1 MFGAHVIQCTLLCNL
16 AKQWPNHVSRQPK
29 NCGVDDVFRIVLG
42 VVKAVCQEKRL
53 RSTATELLDTVAEFS
68 LLFAPPQI
76 VGCDTCAKMRL
87 SGQRRTCGALNFIR
101 LKW

>member
-42 VVKAVCQEKRL
+42 GSESGLPRKKIEKHCNRAF
-53 RSTATELLDTVAEFS
+53 RY
-68 LLFAPPQI
+68 
-76 VGCDTCAKMRL
+76 
-87 SGQRRTCGALNFIR
+87 SG
-101 LKW
+101 